1 MADKYSTAREKLAEA
16 ILAEFKDKITGAAD
30 EPVVGDNPE
39 NKFFVGKLLTKD
51 SDANS
56 GYSSDV
62 FIESVGADFYIDKSE
77 IQSAEITVFPRGEF
91 YYRCYPTLEQQR
103 VAMLEE
109 ANEISEEPFASFED
123 LLKADSDN
131 PERFMKLK
139 IKLIPVY
146 KKISIASPNLSVF
159 FRPGEL
165 LDEGGVFGAIDER
178 SRENQLL
185 MDQIDLKK
193 EQINSD
199 LFHYTYVINEKTTI
213 RDLQTEE
220 SYQSFLARS
229 GKRDV
234 SVHQNWSIY
243 ISVKIKRIKER
254 YLISVALVN
263 DSAVQSNDKSHQ
275 SNKRD
280 KDKPTI
286 ETLFNSGIDILLH
299 GAKYAPIELDYFL
312 DDYKYDK
319 EQQAIGLNC
328 SVVFDRENNMI
339 STDHLPTF
347 VQKRLIT
354 NDSLAVKFQD
364 LIDSP
369 LETLKGVRKKMDTEI
384 KNWRTYYDQ

>member
-16 ILAEFKDKITGAAD
+16 ILTEFKDKITGAAD

-62 FIESVGADFYIDKSE
+62 FIGSVGADFYIDKSE

-159 FRPGEL
+159 SDRVNFLMKAEYLEL
-165 LDEGGVFGAIDER
+165 LM
-178 SRENQLL
+178 REVVK
-185 MDQIDLKK
+185 I
-193 EQINSD
+193 
-199 LFHYTYVINEKTTI
+199 
-213 RDLQTEE
+213 
-220 SYQSFLARS
+220 SFL
-229 GKRDV
+229 
-234 SVHQNWSIY
+234 WI
-243 ISVKIKRIKER
+243 
-254 YLISVALVN
+254 
-263 DSAVQSNDKSHQ
+263 
-275 SNKRD
+275 
-280 KDKPTI
+280 
-286 ETLFNSGIDILLH
+286 
-299 GAKYAPIELDYFL
+299 
-312 DDYKYDK
+312 
-319 EQQAIGLNC
+319 
-328 SVVFDRENNMI
+328 
-339 STDHLPTF
+339 
-347 VQKRLIT
+347 RLI
-354 NDSLAVKFQD
+354 
-364 LIDSP
+364 
-369 LETLKGVRKKMDTEI
+369 
-384 KNWRTYYDQ
+384 

>member
-1 MADKYSTAREKLAEA
+1 MTDNFSIAREKLAGA

-62 FIESVGADFYIDKSE
+62 FIESVGADFYIDQSE

-103 VAMLEE
+103 AAMLEE
-109 ANEISEEPFASFED
+109 ANEMATEPFSTFEE
-123 LLKADSDN
+123 LAKADAED
-131 PERFMKLK
+131 PEKFKKVKRKLV
-139 IKLIPVY
+139 PVY
-146 KKISIASPNLSVF
+146 KKISIASENLFVF
-159 FRPGEL
+159 FRPAEI
-165 LDEGGVFGAIDER
+165 LDEQRTFGALDER
-178 SRENQLL
+178 SRENELL
-185 MDQIDLKK
+185 MAQINLRK
-193 EQINSD
+193 EQLVQDPDCYI
-199 LFHYTYVINEKTTI
+199 YIVNEKTTI
-213 RDLQTEE
+213 RDLQSEE
-220 SYQSFLARS
+220 SFQHFISRN
-229 GKRDV
+229 GKKDV
-234 SVHQNWSIY
+234 PVHQNWSIY
-243 ISVKIKRIKER
+243 INVKIKKIKEK

-263 DSAVQSNDKSHQ
+263 DSQVQSNDRSHQ

-286 ETLFNSGIDILLH
+286 ETLFNSGIDISLR
-299 GAKYAPIELDYFL
+299 GANFAPIKLDYFL

-328 SVVFDRENNMI
+328 SVNYDSGSNTI
-339 STDHLPTF
+339 STEHLPTF

-354 NDSLAVKFQD
+354 NDKLAVKFQD
-364 LIDSP
+364 LIEKP
-369 LETLKGVRKKMDTEI
+369 LETLKSIRKRWI
-384 KNWRTYYDQ
+384 RSSIIGKNTTI